1 MKTRFPREAVVI
13 KKFRATKIFVSSPA
27 DRNPDHQALFLFTSV
42 ALLDISGGRF
52 SKTEVFP
59 YLVHFRNWPKP
70 LDYHPEIYMKVP
82 AELFGS
88 GMRLKRI
95 SLSSPEL
102 SRKHE
107 AVLAYKSQ
115 IKYSPQFLPSFARQ
129 DEIFGDY
136 PLFMLKKQPEDN
148 LLWEG
153 FEKIS
158 VPELRGKYS
167 GALESYSDED
177 RSLISKVS
185 YAHSGD
191 FLFVKLNLRNNFEPD
206 RKISLFIFGYSG
218 RTIFSEMPKIQIL
231 ISPFLTRVYDG
242 EKLILFSRIFVTR
255 NKNEI
260 LFKVPLE
267 QIGNPKCILTATKT
281 RLEEIPVSETS
292 WRMLV
297 LE

>member
-1 MKTRFPREAVVI
+1 
-13 KKFRATKIFVSSPA
+13 
-27 DRNPDHQALFLFTSV
+27 
-42 ALLDISGGRF
+42 
-52 SKTEVFP
+52 
-59 YLVHFRNWPKP
+59 
-70 LDYHPEIYMKVP
+70 
-82 AELFGS
+82 
-88 GMRLKRI
+88 
-95 SLSSPEL
+95 
-102 SRKHE
+102 
-107 AVLAYKSQ
+107 
-115 IKYSPQFLPSFARQ
+115 
-129 DEIFGDY
+129 
-136 PLFMLKKQPEDN
+136 MLKKQPEDN